1 MIGHMTN
8 LVGRSTVSSLFASD
22 TLVALLAHFALH
34 PEGRFYQRELA
45 RLTSSSLYLVQRELA
60 RLVDT
65 GILRREPRGRQVE
78 YSLVPGHPAWPGLS
92 DLLLR
97 TEALAGRLASAL
109 EPLGDRIVL
118 AWIFGSTA
126 RGDAR
131 PDSDIDLMVV
141 GNAGLLE
148 LSRLELPGAPE
159 LGRELN
165 IVRYEPADLRSLTLS
180 DNNFVADVLDSPRI
194 WVKGSDDELAA
205 VVGRGSPAPTQGDPQ
220 RDSQTP
226 RSRGARSR

>member
-1 MIGHMTN
+1 MTN
-8 LVGRSTVSSLFASD
+8 SVGRSSVASLFASD

-45 RLTSSSLYLVQRELA
+45 RLTGSNLYLVQRELA
-60 RLVDT
+60 RLEDT
-65 GILRREPRGRQVE
+65 GLLRREPRGRQVE
-78 YSLVPGHPAWPGLS
+78 YSLVPQHPAWPGMR

-109 EPLGDRIVL
+109 ELLGDHIVL

-131 PDSDIDLMVV
+131 SDSDIDLMVV
-141 GNAGLLE
+141 GDAGLRE
-148 LSRLELPGAPE
+148 LAGMELPGAPE

-165 IVRYEPADLRSLTLS
+165 ILCYGPADLRARADA
-180 DNNFVADVLDSPRI
+180 DNHFVSDVLRSPRI

-205 VVGRGSPAPTQGDPQ
+205 VVGRGPLASAQGDP
-220 RDSQTP
+220 
-226 RSRGARSR
+226 